1 MDTTILSTRDRIEE
15 IQFKVLRDFKKEL
28 EEEMFNNPDPLDELL
43 SMDLDEVVDLIKE
56 AYEYYLEEE
65 QWSPKVAKVKA
76 LEEFTLWYY
85 GDKDKESALRNR
97 VNEL

>member
-1 MDTTILSTRDRIEE
+1 MDTTILSTRDCIEE

-65 QWSPKVAKVKA
+65 Q
-76 LEEFTLWYY
+76 
-85 GDKDKESALRNR
+85 
-97 VNEL
+97 